1 MASETI
7 NRQLNG
13 ILIQMSKSFLQY
25 VSEASLWTH
34 SQDIDKGNLVDELA
48 EIQRL
53 DTGELAKFLSSCDH
67 SIDFGT
73 FPTEYTDLQFLAL
86 EAMLT
91 SLIHGQRQICAALRE
106 LCNAIPPEESVVM
119 GLVNQILENQSE
131 ILRRLDAIPTA
142 S

>member
-53 DTGELAKFLSSCDH
+53 DTGELAKFLSNCDH